1 LPLAVVLL
9 AACSSS
15 PPAPRAGQEQA
26 TPTRQRLTEFGT
38 LAMRAVRDASWR
50 IRDAS
55 DDRDHR
61 RNALAWRARAIT
73 EYRTI
78 LANADDRVVFL
89 DLWASCLQMRQYF
102 TTGEGKEVFGPQQE
116 IPRRIAEQLVTE
128 YERVARKLLKPE
140 EYTAAQ
146 KLVNEFAAQHPVRQ
160 SYGRE
165 GIREVQGSGGIS
177 PLALLPS
184 LSLSSFNPFG
194 GIDQTAVA
202 IDRTAAAAERAT
214 DVVEL
219 LPEHLQWMLEALLLE
234 IDELRTPQALLQQI
248 AQTTAAA
255 EQMPERLASQ
265 LERVLT
271 EVDARQANLQRTL
284 GELRAAAAALEQTL
298 LAVSP
303 ASESLTGFLQTVAGP
318 DSQPASRPA
327 DEPPPPPFDIKDY
340 GATAQAVT
348 AMLQELRTTTQELR
362 AAVDE
367 PRVGAVVVRA
377 ADDVTARV
385 LRTGLLLIGA
395 LAVALLAVRW
405 LAPRGARPA

>member
-1 LPLAVVLL
+1 MTA
-9 AACSSS
+9 
-15 PPAPRAGQEQA
+15 
-26 TPTRQRLTEFGT
+26 TRQRLTEFGA
-38 LAMRAVRDASWR
+38 LAIHAVRDASWK

-55 DDRDHR
+55 DNPDNHR
-61 RNALAWRARAIT
+61 HALAWRARAIT

-102 TTGEGKEVFGPQQE
+102 TTGEGKEAFGPQQG

-165 GIREVQGSGGIS
+165 GFREVGGGIS

-327 DEPPPPPFDIKDY
+327 DEPPPPFDIKDY